1 MNQIKNMVVP
11 TAIQET
17 ANGQRGLDIYSHMLE
32 NRIIMLDGEI
42 NDNMASIIVAE
53 LLYLESKDPDA
64 DVYIYINSPGG
75 SVTAG
80 LSIIDTMNM
89 IKPDV
94 VTIGMGMSASMGS
107 MILSQGAKGKRFITV
122 NGEVMIHQ
130 PMGGAQGQAT
140 DILISAAHIAK
151 TRERLTKMLA
161 DACSKDYDEVFQDM
175 ERDRWL
181 DSEEAVAYGIVDE
194 IHVKN

>member
-32 NRIIMLDGEI
+32 NRIIMLDGEVE
-42 NDNMASIIVAE
+42 DAMASIIVAE

-140 DILISAAHIAK
+140 DILISAAHIEK
-151 TRERLTKMLA
+151 TRSRLTKMLA
-161 DACSKDYDEVFQDM
+161 KACSKDYDEVFADM

-181 DSEEAVAYGIVDE
+181 DAEEAVAYGIVDA